1 MTRLYGARELGERI
15 ARQIP
20 SSVID
25 TTTADV
31 FIDRERVLDVCR
43 FLRDDPDLWFNYLV
57 AVTAVDYIDYFEV
70 VYRLVSIK
78 HNHTAV
84 LKTRIYEREE
94 PTVPSVVEVWKG
106 ADLQEREVYD
116 LMGVRFE
123 GHPNMKR
130 IMLWEGFEGHPL
142 RKDFLL
148 QRP

>member
-1 MTRLYGARELGERI
+1 MTRLYGPRELGERI
-15 ARQIP
+15 AGQIP
-20 SSVID
+20 GSVID

-31 FIDRERVLDVCR
+31 FIDHERVLDVCR

-57 AVTAVDYIDYFEV
+57 AVTSVDYIDYFEV

-84 LKTRIYEREE
+84 LKTRVYEREE
-94 PTVPSVVEVWKG
+94 PTVPSVVELWKG
-106 ADLQEREVYD
+106 AELQEREVYD

-130 IMLWEGFEGHPL
+130 IMLWEGFDGHPL
-142 RKDFLL
+142 RKDYL
-148 QRP
+148 

>member
-1 MTRLYGARELGERI
+1 MTRSYGARELAERI
-15 ARQIP
+15 AGQFP
-20 SSVID
+20 GSVID
-25 TTTADV
+25 ITDADV

-57 AVTAVDYIDYFEV
+57 AVTSVDYIDYFEV

-78 HNHTAV
+78 HNHAAV
-84 LKTRIYEREE
+84 LKTRAYEREE

-106 ADLQEREVYD
+106 AELQEREVYD